1 MHTPMTDAAAA
12 ALADDDLKA
21 RLARTAWETDPLYL
35 PDEQVFR
42 LFHQAQNAGDKARMN
57 LFIGALCARILGRAR
72 AFAARSGIYPGLIG
86 DLDDASLELAQF
98 IWDRLQTSP
107 TDSQHAERAFGQLFE
122 RRGFDFQRRLLAKKR
137 KLQVSFDD
145 PRQFPEDEDPEKT
158 IREVSAL
165 RESTSPADAF
175 EKKRRYREAVKR
187 LQAVLTQNE
196 YAVFVMLHED
206 EMMVKDIAKALGVS
220 VRTINTYKNQAM
232 AKIAKEFS
240 DDIERS

>member
-42 LFHQAQNAGDKARMN
+42 LFHQAQNSGDNARIN

-72 AFAARSGIYPGLIG
+72 AFAARSGIYPGVIG

-107 TDSQHAERAFGQLFE
+107 TDAQHAERAFGQLFE

-145 PRQFPEDEDPEKT
+145 PRHFPEDEDPDKT

-240 DDIERS
+240 DDIARS